1 MVMLLSMKSFRMYCV
16 GTLSLFLFAILSAGC
31 VKENR
36 DNCPCRL
43 IVDLSDVDSSRISSV
58 DVLLAGQN
66 GILYETT
73 RQSDSYDRDEVV
85 LVPRDELFLNVC
97 WGDDGMMGMDGLVI
111 PEGSDCPPVYM
122 YSASVSAS
130 FSEFIR
136 QPVMIRKNHCVMKI
150 YVEDDGAGFP
160 FDMTLVGNVC
170 GYCADGAPMP
180 GRFNC
185 SPEMVGKSSYIVNL
199 PRQRDASLM
208 LEVNDGTQ
216 VLKTFALGEYVKAC
230 GYDWTEEDLKDVT
243 VGIDYARTQIRIAVQ
258 GWDEVYEFDIVI

>member
-1 MVMLLSMKSFRMYCV
+1 M
-16 GTLSLFLFAILSAGC
+16 
-31 VKENR
+31 
-36 DNCPCRL
+36 
-43 IVDLSDVDSSRISSV
+43 
-58 DVLLAGQN
+58 
-66 GILYETT
+66 
-73 RQSDSYDRDEVV
+73 
-85 LVPRDELFLNVC
+85 
-97 WGDDGMMGMDGLVI
+97 
-111 PEGSDCPPVYM
+111 
-122 YSASVSAS
+122 
-130 FSEFIR
+130 
-136 QPVMIRKNHCVMKI
+136 MKI

-230 GYDWTEEDLKDVT
+230 GYDWTEEELKDVT

>member
-1 MVMLLSMKSFRMYCV
+1 MLLSMKSFKVYGV
-16 GTLSLFLFAILSAGC
+16 GTLFLFIFVILSAGC

-36 DNCPCRL
+36 DKCPCRL

-58 DVLLAGQN
+58 DVLLAGEG
-66 GILYETT
+66 GIVYETI
-73 RQSDSYDRDEVV
+73 RHSDSYGSDEVV

-97 WGDDGMMGMDGLVI
+97 WGDGGMMGMDGLVI
-111 PEGSDCPPVYM
+111 PEGLDCPPVYM
-122 YSASVSAS
+122 YSALVSAS
-130 FSEFIR
+130 SSEFIR
-136 QPVMIRKNHCVMKI
+136 QSVIIRKNHCVMKI

-170 GYCADGAPMP
+170 GYCADGTPMP

-199 PRQRDASLM
+199 PRQRDASLI
-208 LEVNDGTQ
+208 LEVNDGSQ
-216 VLKTFALGEYVKAC
+216 VVKTFALGEYVKAC